1 MEFTTNQQMI
11 RTAELLKTETAE
23 HSLESELILPDSYG
37 DIGRILKCK
46 GEPLVLSTT
55 VSGQTA
61 TVEGVV
67 SLQLLYVNT
76 EGDICFYSQSLPF
89 YHECA
94 VPDGTTTTQTTATMD
109 YCNCRCVN
117 TRKVEIRGA
126 VGMKIEWEQLRDLF
140 LITDAVGGGVQ
151 LKRQSARV
159 STLVGTLQKSFG
171 VTDEIGVDMGSIHTL
186 LRCKGF
192 VRETEYKIISGR
204 IVTKGILEIC
214 SLYRDTQGR
223 YCPLQAKLPFSQVL
237 DMEGVDPDCHCSL
250 SFRVTALELRPR
262 TGLDGECKTLLV
274 NATLQVEAKGVKT
287 LEIPMVTDGFSTTCG
302 LNMRK
307 HNGDLQ
313 EQIETVEET
322 AVCKKQMDVGREIG
336 SVVDVWCDIASHRVQ
351 QDQNKIVVSG
361 IVNACALLLDSD
373 GLPLYTEK
381 AIDFSWEYTPKNWEG
396 ALTCHP
402 TLTVTDLSYSI
413 HGEAA
418 LDLRIHLAVNAPI
431 YGILPLHP
439 VVDLEI
445 DSSVEA
451 PCCPAPLVVY
461 FAKAGEPIFQIARKY
476 STTVDAILE
485 ANNLTEPCAP
495 GGALLVPACKE

>member
-1 MEFTTNQQMI
+1 MDFTTNQQII
-11 RTAELLKTETAE
+11 RTAEPLKTETAE
-23 HSLESELILPDSYG
+23 HSLESELILPDSFG

-46 GEPLVLSTT
+46 GEPLVLSTA
-55 VSGQTA
+55 VNGQTA

-67 SLQLLYVNT
+67 SLHLLYVNT
-76 EGDICFYSQSLPF
+76 DGDICFYTQSLPF
-89 YHECA
+89 YQECTA
-94 VPDGTTTTQTTATMD
+94 PGGATTAKTTACMD
-109 YCNCRCVN
+109 YCNYRVLN

-126 VGMKIEWEQLRDLF
+126 VGLKIAFEQLCDLL

-151 LKRQSARV
+151 LQKETARV
-159 STLVGTLQKSFG
+159 STLVGSLQKSFG
-171 VTDEIGVDMGSIHTL
+171 VTDEIGVDTESIHSL
-186 LRCKGF
+186 LRCKGY
-192 VRETEYKIISGR
+192 VRDTEYKIISGR
-204 IVTKGILEIC
+204 IMVKGILEIC

-237 DMEGVDPDCHCSL
+237 DMEGLDPDCLCTL
-250 SFRVTALELRPR
+250 GFKVTALELRPR

-287 LEIPMVTDGFSTTCG
+287 LEVPLVTDGFSTTCG

-307 HNGDLQ
+307 HNGDLSQ
-313 EQIETVEET
+313 FLETVVET
-322 AVCKKQMDVGREIG
+322 AVYKKQMDTGREIG

-351 QDQNKIVVSG
+351 QDQNKITVSG
-361 IVNACALLLDSD
+361 ILTACALLLDSD

-381 AIDFSWEYTPKNWEG
+381 AVDFSWEYTPKNWEG
-396 ALTCHP
+396 ELLCQP
-402 TLTVTDLSYSI
+402 ILTVTDLSYSFS
-413 HGEAA
+413 GETT
-418 LDLRIHLAVNAPI
+418 LDLRVHLAVEAPI

-451 PCCPAPLVVY
+451 PACPAPLVVY
-461 FAKAGEPIFQIARKY
+461 FAKKGEPIFQIARKY
-476 STTVDAILE
+476 STTVGAILE

>member
-11 RTAELLKTETAE
+11 RTIEPLKLETAE

-55 VSGQTA
+55 VNGQTA

-67 SLQLLYVNT
+67 CLHLLYVNT
-76 EGDICFYSQSLPF
+76 EGEICFFTQSLPF
-89 YHECA
+89 YHECTA
-94 VPDGTTTTQTTATMD
+94 PDGATTAKTTATMD
-109 YCNCRCVN
+109 YCNCRGVN

-126 VGMKIEWEQLRDLF
+126 VSMKIAFQQECDLF

-151 LKRQSARV
+151 LQRESARV

-171 VTDEIGVDMGSIHTL
+171 VTDEIGVDAGSIHTL
-186 LRCKGF
+186 LRCKGI

-204 IVTKGILEIC
+204 IMAKGILEIS

-223 YCPLQAKLPFSQVL
+223 YCPLRAKLPFSQVL
-237 DMEGVDPDCHCSL
+237 DMEGLDPDCLCSL
-250 SFRVTALELRPR
+250 CFSVTALELRPR

-274 NATLQVEAKGVKT
+274 NATLQVEVKGVKT
-287 LEIPMVTDGFSTTCG
+287 LEVPLVTDGFSTTCG

-307 HNGDLQ
+307 HNGYLR
-313 EQIETVEET
+313 ELLETIEET

-351 QDQNKIVVSG
+351 QDQNKITVSG
-361 IVNACALLLDSD
+361 ILTACALLLDSD
-373 GLPLYTEK
+373 QLPLYTEK

-396 ALTCHP
+396 SLTCQP
-402 TLTVTDLSYSI
+402 ILTVTDLSYSLS
-413 HGEAA
+413 GETT
-418 LDLRIHLAVNAPI
+418 LDLRVHLAVNAPV
-431 YGILPLHP
+431 YGVLPLYP

-451 PCCPAPLVVY
+451 SACPAPLVVY

-476 STTVDAILE
+476 STTVGAILE
-485 ANNLTEPCAP
+485 ANGLTEPCAP

>member
-11 RTAELLKTETAE
+11 RTAEPLKTETAE

-76 EGDICFYSQSLPF
+76 DGDICFFTQSLPI
-89 YHECA
+89 YHECPA
-94 VPDGTTTTQTTATMD
+94 PEGTTTAKTTATMD
-109 YCNCRCVN
+109 YCNCRGVN

-126 VGMKIEWEQLRDLF
+126 VNMKITFEKLCDLL
-140 LITDAVGGGVQ
+140 LITDGAGGGVQ
-151 LKRQSARV
+151 LQKQPARV
-159 STLVGTLQKSFG
+159 SSLVGTLQKSFV
-171 VTDEIGVDMGSIHTL
+171 VTDEIGVDTGSIHTL

-192 VRETEYKIISGR
+192 VREPEYKIISGR
-204 IVTKGILEIC
+204 IMVKGILEIC

-223 YCPLQAKLPFSQVL
+223 YCPLSAKLPFSQVL
-237 DMEGVDPDCHCSL
+237 DMEGIDSDCLCSL
-250 SFRVTALELRPR
+250 SFTVTALELRPR

-274 NATLQVEAKGVKT
+274 NATLQVEATGVKT
-287 LEIPMVTDGFSTTCG
+287 LEVPMVTDGFSTLCG

-307 HNGDLQ
+307 HNGHLW

-336 SVVDVWCDIASHRVQ
+336 SVVDVWCEIASHRVQ
-351 QDQNKIVVSG
+351 QDQNKITVSG
-361 IVNACALLLDSD
+361 IINACALLLDSD

-396 ALTCHP
+396 SLTCQP

-413 HGEAA
+413 SGETT

-431 YGILPLHP
+431 YGILPIHP

-461 FAKAGEPIFQIARKY
+461 FARAGEPIFQIARKY
-476 STTVDAILE
+476 STTCKAILE